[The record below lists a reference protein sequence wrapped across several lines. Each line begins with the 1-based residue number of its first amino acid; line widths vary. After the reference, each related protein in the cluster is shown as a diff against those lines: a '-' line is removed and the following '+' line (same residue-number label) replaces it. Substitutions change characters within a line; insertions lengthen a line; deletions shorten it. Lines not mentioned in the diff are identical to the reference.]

1 MNARSMI
8 LAGLSAAVLAGCAQ
22 DTQQVEVWVAEVR
35 ARPAQPLD
43 PLPPLQ
49 TFPAYEYSSQGLR
62 DPFAA
67 PQNSREAA
75 GPRPDPNRRKEALE
89 AFPLDALRMVG
100 TIGDGGGIVA
110 LVLAPDKVTHRV
122 RSGNYL
128 GQSDGRVVRIGPER
142 IDMVELVSD
151 GSGGWME
158 RQATL
163 ALEDN

>member
-22 DTQQVEVWVAEVR
+22 DTQQVEAWVAEVR

-100 TIGDGGGIVA
+100 TYHQFGAFVSGVA
-110 LVLAPDKVTHRV
+110 SLP
-122 RSGNYL
+122 
-128 GQSDGRVVRIGPER
+128 RVVIMTMHDITLRPSSGDALGPGNLLLEGTVKTYR
-142 IDMVELVSD
+142 YLDEEETA
-151 GSGGWME
+151 GG
-158 RQATL
+158 AP
-163 ALEDN
+163 

>member
-1 MNARSMI
+1 MNVRSVI
-8 LAGLSAAVLAGCAQ
+8 LAGLSLMILAGCSQ
-22 DTQQVEVWVAEVR
+22 DTRELEAWVAEVR
-35 ARPAQPLD
+35 ARPASPLE

-49 TFPAYEYSSQGLR
+49 TFPAYEYSAQGLR

-67 PQNSREAA
+67 PQNNREAA

-100 TIGDGGGIVA
+100 TIGEGSGIVA

-122 RSGNYL
+122 RGGNYL
-128 GQSDGRVVRIGPER
+128 GQSDGRVVRIGPEG

-151 GSGGWME
+151 GSGGWVE
-158 RQATL
+158 RRATL